1 MRSSTAS
8 MSLMPSE
15 VVELFQ
21 QVACEMRDDAHGYA
35 HRREAAC
42 DAALSVSVQR
52 CAAEGTSA
60 LGPGRGCTPCASTRP
75 VGDVCG
81 RNFPN
86 F

>member
-1 MRSSTAS
+1 

-52 CAAEGTSA
+52 CAAEGTW
-60 LGPGRGCTPCASTRP
+60 PGARVHTVCVHAPCS
-75 VGDVCG
+75 DVCG